1 MKLTMNDLKEMIEQE
16 KSDRIS
22 ENKYL
27 KDVLQDDI
35 KGLKKHYNK
44 WSEHIQNIIHTHQ
57 KLYRDTQ
64 NTAHEQAKRIDDLE
78 RIIRAGLG
86 PCPQCTGSGMTIYP
100 DPVLERDNVEPC
112 ETCKGSGKIPL
123 DLADM
128 IEQLK
133 CKGRNEPELV
143 KEDLPF

>member
-64 NTAHEQAKRIDDLE
+64 NTAHEQARRIDDLE
-78 RIIRAGLG
+78 RIVRAGLG

-128 IEQLK
+128 IEQIK
-133 CKGRNEPELV
+133 CKARNEPELV

>member
-1 MKLTMNDLKEMIEQE
+1 MNDLKEMIEQE

-44 WSEHIQNIIHTHQ
+44 WSEHIQNIIHNHQ

-64 NTAHEQAKRIDDLE
+64 NTTHEQSRRIDDLE
-78 RIIRAGLG
+78 RIVRAGLG
-86 PCPQCTGSGMTIYP
+86 PCPQCTGSGMTVFP

-128 IEQLK
+128 IEQIK
-133 CKGRNEPELV
+133 CKARNEPELV

>member
-1 MKLTMNDLKEMIEQE
+1 M
-16 KSDRIS
+16 
-22 ENKYL
+22 
-27 KDVLQDDI
+27 
-35 KGLKKHYNK
+35 
-44 WSEHIQNIIHTHQ
+44 
-57 KLYRDTQ
+57 
-64 NTAHEQAKRIDDLE
+64 
-78 RIIRAGLG
+78 G
-86 PCPQCTGSGMTIYP
+86 PCPQCTGSGMTIFP

>member
-1 MKLTMNDLKEMIEQE
+1 MKLTMNELKEMIEQE

-27 KDVLQDDI
+27 RDILEGDI

-44 WSEHIQNIIHTHQ
+44 WSEHIQNIIQSHQ
-57 KLYRDTQ
+57 KLYRETQ
-64 NTAHEQAKRIDDLE
+64 NTAHEQARRIDDLE
-78 RIIRAGLG
+78 RIVRAGLG
-86 PCPQCTGSGMTIYP
+86 PCPQCTGSGMTIFP

-128 IEQLK
+128 IEQIK
-133 CKGRNEPELV
+133 CKARNEPELV

>member
-64 NTAHEQAKRIDDLE
+64 NTTHEQSRRIDDLE
-78 RIIRAGLG
+78 RIVRAGLG

-128 IEQLK
+128 IEQIK
-133 CKGRNEPELV
+133 CKARNEPELV

>member
-1 MKLTMNDLKEMIEQE
+1 MKLTMNELKEMIEQE

-27 KDVLQDDI
+27 RDVLEGEI

-44 WSEHIQNIIHTHQ
+44 WSEHIQNIIHSHQ
-57 KLYRDTQ
+57 KLYRETQ
-64 NTAHEQAKRIDDLE
+64 NTTHEQARRIDDLE
-78 RIIRAGLG
+78 RIVRAGLG
-86 PCPQCTGSGMTIYP
+86 PCPQCTGSGMTIFP

-133 CKGRNEPELV
+133 CKDRNEPELV